1 MATGALQTAAADP
14 WAGIRQLQFR
24 KQTIYYPAWGGDQ
37 EAGGYS
43 TDAGSQADVWG
54 ADQDALN
61 AGGYN
66 SKYQLDRPEEVEPG
80 LFKLVVQRPGM
91 HKYDTAEVYYRVD
104 PETGMGTMVDDPTAT
119 RQVSSREKWRDR
131 LEKRILPIAGA
142 VLTAGYGA
150 EALAGMGGGAAP
162 GAAGAAEAGG
172 GALMDYGVGSAT
184 LDGATGWGLTEGA
197 GAAASG
203 AGSAVAGDATKA
215 SLLSNAGYG
224 TGMTGAETSVF
235 DGVLNATGSTT
246 AAKAATDLAGS
257 VGMNWLD
264 TALTAGKS
272 AFGNDWLTTAMSLIG
287 SGVNQMNIEKA
298 AQDQRD
304 WLDQKDID
312 RRRRQAPG
320 ALPAM
325 KTTVYTKGGG

>member
-1 MATGALQTAAADP
+1 MATGALSTASDP
-14 WAGIRQLQFR
+14 WADVRRSIGRMKASPIDIRAAMAGNPNEVNPTAR
-24 KQTIYYPAWGGDQ
+24 STGDVAWGN
-37 EAGGYS
+37 
-43 TDAGSQADVWG
+43 V
-54 ADQDALN
+54 
-61 AGGYN
+61 
-66 SKYQLDRPEEVEPG
+66 PG
-80 LFKLVVQRPGM
+80 LERFYSYDAQNNAERFNMNEALPEIERLGYQVMQGFDPESETSATWVVGPDGEPIVESARVTGTNDDRFKL
-91 HKYDTAEVYYRVD
+91 A
-104 PETGMGTMVDDPTAT
+104 
-119 RQVSSREKWRDR
+119 
-131 LEKRILPIAGA
+131 
-142 VLTAGYGA
+142 
-150 EALAGMGGGAAP
+150 ALAAMGVTGANIIGAGLGASAAP
-162 GAAGAAEAGG
+162 GAGGAAAEGG
-172 GALMDYGVGSAT
+172 AGALMDYGVGSAT

-257 VGMNWLD
+257 VGMDWLD
-264 TALTAGKS
+264 TALSTGKS
-272 AFGNDWLTTAMSLIG
+272 VFGNDWLTTAMSLVG
-287 SGVNQMNIEKA
+287 AGVNQMNIEKA